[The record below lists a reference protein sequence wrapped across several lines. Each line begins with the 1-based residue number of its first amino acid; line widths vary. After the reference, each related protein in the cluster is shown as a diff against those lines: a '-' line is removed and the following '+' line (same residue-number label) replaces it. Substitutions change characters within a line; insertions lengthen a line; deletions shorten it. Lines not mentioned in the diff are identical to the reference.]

1 MVNLHSKFISCR
13 DEANVSRVAGEA
25 SMSSL
30 FLKSWSKSV
39 VCISY
44 ISVDS
49 LFHLGFTD
57 HFDHIK
63 KVIGAESIGIG
74 GDFEG
79 AVR

>member
-13 DEANVSRVAGEA
+13 DKANISHVAGEA
-25 SMSSL
+25 SILSHFWSSI
-30 FLKSWSKSV
+30 KSV
-39 VCISY
+39 ICISY

-49 LFHLGFTD
+49 LFQMGFTD

>member
-1 MVNLHSKFISCR
+1 MLISH
-13 DEANVSRVAGEA
+13 
-25 SMSSL
+25 L
-30 FLKSWSKSV
+30 FYYST
-39 VCISY
+39 
-44 ISVDS
+44 
-49 LFHLGFTD
+49 FTD